1 MCGFYLKKIKYVI
14 GRAVFA
20 LERWCPW
27 WYSLMERKFVV
38 NSRSKFLIFMVLGA
52 MFAAGAARAVD
63 ECYAT
68 RQVCSDGKYNK
79 YGCQIGGLMPITGY
93 SCVSCPA
100 PFNKSGTSL
109 PQTINDCNIELN
121 CGESECN
128 IYYDGRVNCNGGTG
142 DYHLEVINSV
152 ATCIENTRA
161 CSVFDIDVAYGAWT
175 CSKNS
180 QTGSAQWTPSEDAWD
195 TSGCGCNVVN
205 KDIDMDIA
213 NTVVKCKK
221 ANAVY
226 YVTDANKYA
235 TKKVSDYVHYS
246 TERQW
251 CAQCY
256 PGYLPTTT
264 NSPDSYGI
272 YFRPNNNGNWGVASC
287 ATQVTVPDYAPGCT
301 INFGLAT
308 GDDVMADCR
317 GICPTGFETEANG
330 ATSISDCV
338 SQYTETYEDSTGTF
352 VLTSLDSCP

>member
-1 MCGFYLKKIKYVI
+1 
-14 GRAVFA
+14 
-20 LERWCPW
+20 
-27 WYSLMERKFVV
+27 MERKFVV
-38 NSRSKFLIFMVLGA
+38 NLRSKFLIFMVLGA
-52 MFAAGAARAVD
+52 IFAGRAAWAQCCWCEDNDGCPEGQEIYDGQCVGTWGSCCLCED
-63 ECYAT
+63 MTYCDQQCGGQGQYCASFTESCPGLSANYKCKLSYD
-68 RQVCSDGKYNK
+68 VCSVGSEDGCRGYKS
-79 YGCQIGGLMPITGY
+79 CDSLTGILGPDTIMENCHRETSGSCY
-93 SCVSCPA
+93 S
-100 PFNKSGTSL
+100 
-109 PQTINDCNIELN
+109 
-121 CGESECN
+121 
-128 IYYDGRVNCNGGTG
+128 
-142 DYHLEVINSV
+142 
-152 ATCIENTRA
+152 NTRA

-226 YVTDANKYA
+226 YVADSDKYA

-246 TERQW
+246 TKRRW
-251 CAQCY
+251 CAKCY
-256 PGYLPTTT
+256 PGYLPVTDG
-264 NSPDSYGI
+264 SPDSYGI
-272 YFRPNNNGNWGVASC
+272 YLRPNNNDNWGVASC
-287 ATQVTVPDYAPGCT
+287 ATQVIVPDYAPGCT

-308 GDDVMADCR
+308 GDDVMAECR